1 MPPSPK
7 LTAPQILDLPPRKM
21 AVVTTVGEPGAEVE
35 RVMKG
40 LFGAA
45 YTIKFARKK
54 QGLAEYKVE
63 CPRARWPNAHEAPK
77 DQWIGIWGLPVP
89 DDVTELPQKEPG
101 IEVKL
106 DTWEYGTVA
115 QVLHIG
121 PYSEEGPTVA
131 RLHEFIE
138 EQGYELAGPHEEEY
152 QTRPTAK
159 VMKTVIRYEVRKRG

>member
-1 MPPSPK
+1 MPPKLPSPQ
-7 LTAPQILDLPPRKM
+7 LLDMPPRKM
-21 AVVTTVGEPGAEVE
+21 AVVTTIGEPGAEVE
-35 RVMKG
+35 PVMKA

-54 QGLAEYKVE
+54 QGFDDFKVE

-77 DQWIGIWGLPVP
+77 DQWIGLWGLPVP
-89 DDVTELPQKEPG
+89 DDVTELPQREPG

-131 RLHEFIE
+131 RLHEFIA
-138 EQGYELAGPHEEEY
+138 EQGHELAGPHEEEY

-159 VMKTVIRYEVRKRG
+159 VIKTVIRYEVRKKS

>member
-1 MPPSPK
+1 MPSK
-7 LTAPQILDLPPRKM
+7 KTDPQIIEMPCRKM
-21 AVVTTVGEPGAEVE
+21 AVVTTHGEPGAEIE
-35 RVMKG
+35 RVMKA

-45 YTIKFARKK
+45 YTLKFARKK
-54 QGLAEYKVE
+54 QDPALDFRVE
-63 CPRARWPNAHEAPK
+63 CPRARWPNAHEVPK

-101 IEVKL
+101 IEVML
-106 DTWEYGTVA
+106 DTWAYGTVA
-115 QVLHIG
+115 QALHLG
-121 PYSEEGPTVA
+121 PYLSEGPTVA

-159 VMKTVIRYEVRKRG
+159 VVKTVIRYEVRKRA